1 MTLPPAYGSFADAP
15 ADSQDY
21 VRNNN
26 AWAVASGG
34 SGDLKADG
42 TIPLT
47 ADWDLGGFAL
57 KNVGN
62 IGAGIVTP
70 LARLHARGAS
80 ALRFDNGATDG
91 FTVSQF
97 NLNSWAW
104 TGLSADSVMALQ
116 NASMLIGTTT
126 FTAGI
131 LQVVQGAT
139 AAAAVLRLEQQDV
152 SEDFV
157 RLVGESHASDASQSL
172 VDAANMTTPGAI
184 IGWEKIYIE
193 DTQSS
198 GPITNGFAYRAL
210 YAVPTA

>member
-1 MTLPPAYGSFADAP
+1 MTLPRAYSLVGAGA
-15 ADSQDY
+15 
-21 VRNNN
+21 
-26 AWAVASGG
+26 
-34 SGDLKADG
+34 GDLLANG

-47 ADWDLGGFAL
+47 ADWDLGGFDL

-62 IGAGIVTP
+62 IGVGIVAP

-80 ALRFDNGATDG
+80 AIRFDNGATDG

-97 NLNSWAW
+97 NTNSWAW
-104 TGLSADSVMALQ
+104 TGLSASSVMAIQ
-116 NASMLIGTTT
+116 NASLLIGTTT
-126 FTAGI
+126 LATGI
-131 LQVVQGAT
+131 LQLVQGASVAET
-139 AAAAVLRLEQQDV
+139 VLRLEQLDV